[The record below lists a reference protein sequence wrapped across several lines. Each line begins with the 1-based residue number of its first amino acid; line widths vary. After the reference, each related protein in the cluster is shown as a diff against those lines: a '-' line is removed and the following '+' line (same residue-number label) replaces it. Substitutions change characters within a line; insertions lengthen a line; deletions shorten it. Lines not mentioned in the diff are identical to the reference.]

1 MNGADHLFVI
11 ILLASG
17 VLGFIRG
24 FIRES
29 IALLSWLVALWLAW
43 HFAYLVNPWLGG
55 ALGQP
60 GIREW
65 AGRAVVLVLVLVV
78 GAGVGGTVAYFAHR
92 AAGLALMDRLIGS
105 VFGLMRGIV
114 IVGLIV
120 VAGRAVN
127 LDEEPWWQKTLTMP
141 AAEAVANWLERYAEP
156 AAATLYEKAARKP
169 GS

>member
-1 MNGADHLFVI
+1 
-11 ILLASG
+11 
-17 VLGFIRG
+17 
-24 FIRES
+24 
-29 IALLSWLVALWLAW
+29 
-43 HFAYLVNPWLGG
+43 
-55 ALGQP
+55 
-60 GIREW
+60 
-65 AGRAVVLVLVLVV
+65 
-78 GAGVGGTVAYFAHR
+78 
-92 AAGLALMDRLIGS
+92 MDRLIGS